1 MTNNNTLHNSYKKRN
16 TVITLLPTAVLAI
29 FCHTTVN
36 AQEKAPAERQS
47 RNRMLEEVVVT
58 ATKRA
63 ENLQDVPISVAAFSG
78 DMLAAMGVDDP
89 TDLQAITPGLTYNS
103 ATGFSIVYL
112 RGVGSD
118 AYLMADPSVATY
130 IDGVYYPFSSG
141 LAQSFGRVERIE
153 VLKGPQGTL
162 FGRNTTGGAISIT
175 TEKPNI
181 EEFYGSIE
189 ASYGSFDT
197 KKASGLIN
205 IPITDHWATTLAVFH
220 NLSDN
225 YYTFDSDSIQQGIPE
240 EVAKGYRLKTMLA
253 YENFDVLLATV
264 RVDQSGFNTALAPNT
279 NPSAL
284 TASLGG
290 EKQARNHTA
299 SVNAPINFDI
309 DSTVYFAETNFRF
322 NKFDSKLILS
332 KQSLLNP
339 ECLTDFDGTNAPI
352 ISFGS
357 PTFSDVKTAEL
368 QFISNED
375 SWGSSWLE
383 WIGGFY
389 YIDSV
394 AGLDPKFSLFG
405 GEHGDVLGI
414 PISDVLAL
422 LPTPLSNL
430 LNSVPLTGGVN
441 LGLHGLLSTE
451 STAAFLQTTF
461 KLTDWAEL
469 TLGGRY
475 QEEQRI
481 VLKSSTQILSGDDSE
496 TTLFD
501 WANDGVGDTSVES
514 TNFSP
519 KVALN
524 FYPNDALMIY
534 LSWQEGYKSG
544 TFNTINVTDDIDYAE
559 PEDVVAYEL
568 GAKYSN
574 SNGFTLNGAIFQTEI
589 ENIQVQ
595 FTSLLNGG
603 AVTFENAGA
612 GRIRGIDFDSKIL
625 VFPSLVDDLVFSL
638 SGAYLDAI
646 YTDYKNGSGFD
657 EETGIFVG
665 GQDFTGNR
673 MVRTPEYTA
682 TMAISKTF
690 MFKPGPLEV
699 TVDGYYNSGYPY
711 QAQNTLFF
719 EEEYYLINARAS
731 FLIEEWDLRI
741 TASGKNLN
749 DAVYAYSQ
757 FPNDFGRLEA
767 LAPPTN
773 YSLALQW
780 NF

>member
-1 MTNNNTLHNSYKKRN
+1 MKKQ
-16 TVITLLPTAVLAI
+16 TLLQTSRITSIFIAI
-29 FCHTTVN
+29 HLLTYLGLFSN
-36 AQEKAPAERQS
+36 SALAQEARS
-47 RNRMLEEVVVT
+47 RNRLLEEVLVT
-58 ATKRA
+58 AQKR
-63 ENLQDVPISVAAFSG
+63 EQNLQDVPVSVTAFSG

-118 AYLMADPSVATY
+118 AFLMADPSVATY
-130 IDGVYYPFSSG
+130 IDGIYYPFSSG

-175 TEKPNI
+175 TEKPSI
-181 EEFYGSIE
+181 EAMYGSIE
-189 ASYGSFDT
+189 ASYGSFNT

-205 IPITDHWATTLAVFH
+205 LPATDHWATTLALFH

-225 YYTFDSDSIQQGIPE
+225 YYTFEPESKQQGIPQ

-253 YENFDVLLATV
+253 YEKFDILLAAV
-264 RVDQSGFNTALAPNT
+264 RIDQSGFNTALAPNT
-279 NPSAL
+279 NPSSL
-284 TASLGG
+284 TQSLGG
-290 EKQARNHTA
+290 EKQARDYTA
-299 SVNAPINFDI
+299 SVDAPINFDI
-309 DSTVYFAETNFRF
+309 DNKVYFAEANLYL
-322 NKFDSKLILS
+322 NKLDSKLILS
-332 KQSLLNP
+332 KQSILNP
-339 ECLTDFDGTNAPI
+339 QCLTDFDGTNAPI

-357 PTFSDVKTAEL
+357 PTFSDVKSAEL

-375 SWGSSWLE
+375 SWGSNWLE

-405 GEHGDVLGI
+405 GEQGELFGLPITEILG
-414 PISDVLAL
+414 L
-422 LPTPLSNL
+422 LPAPLTNL
-430 LNSVPLTGGVN
+430 LGSVPLTGGVN
-441 LGLHGLLSTE
+441 LGLHGLLATE
-451 STAAFLQTTF
+451 STAVFLQSTF
-461 KLTDWAEL
+461 TLADWVQL

-475 QEEQRI
+475 QEEERV
-481 VLKSSTQILSGDDSE
+481 VLKSSTQLLSSDDSE
-496 TTLFD
+496 TQVFD
-501 WANDGVGDTSVES
+501 WVNDGVGENAVET

-519 KVALN
+519 KIAFN
-524 FYPNDALMIY
+524 FFPSDDLMIY
-534 LSWQEGYKSG
+534 MSWQEGYKSG

-559 PEDVVAYEL
+559 PEEVVAYEI

-574 SNGFTLNGAIFQTEI
+574 NNGFTLNGAIFQTEI
-589 ENIQVQ
+589 KNIQVQ

-612 GRIRGIDFDSKIL
+612 GRIRGVDFDSRIL
-625 VFPSLVDDLVFSL
+625 IFPSTIDNLVLSV

-646 YTDYKNGSGFD
+646 YTDYQDGSGFN
-657 EETGIFVG
+657 EETGIYEG
-665 GQDFTGNR
+665 GQDFTGNN

-682 TMAISKTF
+682 TMAISKSF
-690 MFKPGPLEV
+690 IFSAGPLEL

-711 QAQNTLFF
+711 QAQNTLFY
-719 EEEYYLINARAS
+719 EEEYHLINARAS
-731 FLIEEWDLRI
+731 FLIEDWDLRI
-741 TASGKNLN
+741 TASGKNLT
-749 DAVYAYSQ
+749 DTVYAYSQ

-773 YSLALQW
+773 YNLAMQW